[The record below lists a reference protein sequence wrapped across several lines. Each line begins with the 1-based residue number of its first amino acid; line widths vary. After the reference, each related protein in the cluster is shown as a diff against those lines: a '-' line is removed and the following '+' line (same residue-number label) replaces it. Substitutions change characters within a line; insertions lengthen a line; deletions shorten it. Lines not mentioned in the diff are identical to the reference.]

1 MATGDIAPCCLTVA
15 GSDSGGNAGVQADLR
30 TFHAYG
36 VHGCTA
42 FAALTAQNPSGVA
55 AAMPV
60 LADFVAAQ
68 LDAVLGVYSIRAM
81 KTGML
86 SDPAAIGAVADRL
99 SAHPEIAKVIDPVM
113 VATSGARL
121 VAADAVRAICGRL
134 LPLATLVTPNLPE
147 AEALCGIPPGGRDAA
162 RAEELARRIFGEYGC
177 AVLVKG
183 GHGDGAEAVDVLF
196 DGREARSFSLPR
208 IADPVST
215 HGTGC
220 SLAAAIAAE
229 LALGRGLEEA
239 VGGAKRYVRAAIE
252 GARPVGPGCGVLGFV
267 DRADRLV
274 PVAAARAGERLPTV
288 AVVGMGLIGGSFYK
302 AAQMAGYDV
311 LALHHGESEGLS
323 RADVVLV
330 CLPPDAIAPWIR
342 EHAAQFGRG
351 ATVVDICGVK
361 AAICREMAKTPKP
374 GGWRFVGG
382 HPMAGKE
389 VSGFANSTAD
399 LFVGRSM
406 VLCPETPGDDVSAL
420 ERLFRS
426 LGFSRVVVTTP
437 ERHDEMIA
445 FTSQL
450 GHVIASAYVQDPRMA
465 ESVGFSAGSFAN
477 MSRIASADPVT
488 WASLYLADREELLK
502 SLDGFAVRLDEFR
515 RALEAGDA
523 AGLEAFIAAGAAA
536 KRAELA
542 RAVSASGAS
551 PAAERGR

>member
-1 MATGDIAPCCLTVA
+1 MATTNKSETAPCCLTVA

-30 TFHAYG
+30 AFHAYG
-36 VHGCTA
+36 VHGCTVL
-42 FAALTAQNPSGVA
+42 AALTAQNPSGVA

-60 LADFVAAQ
+60 PAGFVAAQ
-68 LDAVLGVYSIRAM
+68 LDAVLGVYSVRAM

-86 SDPAAIGAVADRL
+86 SDPATVDVVADRFA
-99 SAHPEIAKVIDPVM
+99 AHPEIAKVIDPVM

-121 VAADAVRAICGRL
+121 VSEEAVRAIRARL

-147 AEALCGIPPGGRDAA
+147 AEALCGLGPGARDAA
-162 RAEELARRIFGEYGC
+162 RAEELARRIHGEFGC

-183 GHGDGAEAVDVLF
+183 GHGDGAAAVDVLF
-196 DGREARSFSLPR
+196 DGRDALAFSLPR
-208 IADPVST
+208 AQSPVST

-229 LALGRGLEEA
+229 LALGRGLAAA
-239 VGGAKRYVRAAIE
+239 VGGAKRYVRDAIE
-252 GARPVGPGCGVLGFV
+252 NARLVGPGCGVLGFV
-267 DRADRLV
+267 EGAANAI
-274 PVAAARAGERLPTV
+274 PVAPSAAGGGRLPVV
-288 AVVGMGLIGGSFYK
+288 AVVGLGLIGGSFLK
-302 AAQMAGYDV
+302 AARRAGYETV
-311 LALHHGESEGLS
+311 ALHHGESEGLE

-330 CLPPDAIAPWIR
+330 CLPPEAIVPWVS

-351 ATVVDICGVK
+351 TTVVDICGVK
-361 AAICREMAKTPKP
+361 TAICREMAKMPKP

-389 VSGFANSTAD
+389 VSGYANSTAD

-406 VLCPETPGDDVSAL
+406 VLCPESGDADMAAL

-426 LGFSRVVVTTP
+426 LGFARVVVATP

-450 GHVIASAYVQDPRMA
+450 GHVVASAYVQDPRMA

-477 MSRIASADPVT
+477 MSRIASVDAET
-488 WASLYLADREELLK
+488 WASLYLADREALLGA
-502 SLDGFAVRLDEFR
+502 LDGFVGRLGAFR
-515 RALEAGDA
+515 RALEARDE
-523 AGLEAFIAAGAAA
+523 AGLRAFVAAGAAA

-542 RAVSASGAS
+542 RATDSITIVAD
-551 PAAERGR
+551 